1 MNFAQVFKAMDHILD
16 HGNEAV
22 KDETPVR
29 IFLDDEVYRDVVA
42 VYPEDMNGRLVI
54 IVKAGH

>member
-1 MNFAQVFKAMDHILD
+1 MDHILD